1 MKNTT
6 EEKPVLS
13 IETSQ
18 SLCGACVYFSAEK
31 YYEEISYQKN
41 IHAEKIFESVDTVL
55 KISGMQLKDLDHIAV
70 SNGPGSFTGLRIGMS
85 AVKGLAFGSSLAIV
99 PVPTF
104 EAMALQVL
112 NYLPDNCE
120 FIIANRVNV
129 EEVYYAKFTIK
140 GNSYI
145 FVENLTILKKSVF
158 LESIVPN
165 SLIFGNAIPHDVD
178 IQINEKNII
187 APDPKYIAEWSKKFG
202 KNLRITNF
210 DFLEP
215 NYLKNFIVRSKIK

>member
-1 MKNTT
+1 LKNTT